1 VAASTVGWMSRS
13 ASDRTETGEIGDA
26 DLVLI
31 RRVARGDRDALAAL
45 YQRHGGSALA
55 LARRMLGDGEA
66 AEEVVQDVFVAVW
79 RRAATFRP
87 EASGPRTW
95 LFAIVRN
102 RSIDELRRRSG
113 APQRAL
119 DDAQPPALDN
129 DPWPEIW
136 KRHCGDALRT
146 ALAALPAEQR
156 EAIEL
161 GFYGGLSHSQIAE
174 RLGLPLGTVKKRVRS
189 GLKRL
194 RVALDDRFAESLP

>member
-1 VAASTVGWMSRS
+1 MAASTVGWMSRS

-87 EASGPRTW
+87 EASGPRTGSSRS
-95 LFAIVRN
+95 FATEASMSYAAGPVRRN
-102 RSIDELRRRSG
+102 ARSTTPSRRRSTTIPG
-113 APQRAL
+113 LRFGSGIAAMLCVPLWRRYRPNNA
-119 DDAQPPALDN
+119 
-129 DPWPEIW
+129 
-136 KRHCGDALRT
+136 KRSNSVFMAGSRI
-146 ALAALPAEQR
+146 R
-156 EAIEL
+156 
-161 GFYGGLSHSQIAE
+161 
-174 RLGLPLGTVKKRVRS
+174 RS
-189 GLKRL
+189 PS
-194 RVALDDRFAESLP
+194 A